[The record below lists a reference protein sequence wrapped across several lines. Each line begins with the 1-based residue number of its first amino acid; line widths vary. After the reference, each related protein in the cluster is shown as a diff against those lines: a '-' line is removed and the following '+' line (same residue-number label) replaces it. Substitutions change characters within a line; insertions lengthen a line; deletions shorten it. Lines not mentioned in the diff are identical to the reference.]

1 MDDMEDPRPR
11 SPNGSLLYL
20 KLINPKNGLPHW
32 ASHPVSI
39 DEFLEYKHRLYL
51 AMKARERREAAA
63 ARKEAR
69 LQPQRDEAAA
79 QAAARKAVRAASDA
93 RRAAS
98 CVSRASLSE
107 A

>member
-20 KLINPKNGLPHW
+20 KSINPKNGLPHW
-32 ASHPVSI
+32 ASHPVSS
-39 DEFLEYKHRLYL
+39 DEFEEYKHRLTR
-51 AMKARERREAAA
+51 AIKARERREEAA
-63 ARKEAR
+63 ARKEAK

-79 QAAARKAVRAASDA
+79 KAAARKAVRAASDA

-98 CVSRASLSE
+98 CVARAALSV
-107 A
+107 

>member
-1 MDDMEDPRPR
+1 MDDMDDPRPR

-20 KLINPKNGLPHW
+20 NSINPKNGLPYW
-32 ASHPVSI
+32 ASHPVSL
-39 DEFLEYKHRLYL
+39 DEFGEYTRRLTL
-51 AMKARERREAAA
+51 AMKARARCEKAA
-63 ARKEAR
+63 ARKEAK

-79 QAAARKAVRAASDA
+79 KAAARKAVRAASDA

-98 CVSRASLSE
+98 CVARAALSE